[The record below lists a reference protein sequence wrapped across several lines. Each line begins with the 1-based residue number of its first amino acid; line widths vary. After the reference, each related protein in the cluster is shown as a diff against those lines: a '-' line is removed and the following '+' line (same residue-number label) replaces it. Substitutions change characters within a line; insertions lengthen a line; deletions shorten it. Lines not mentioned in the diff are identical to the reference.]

1 MDNERRTVRMRKKL
15 FCRALP
21 LLFFLLIFAV
31 GFIQVRKPLPRGL
44 SFAGEVYPVP
54 VGNITFLRDL
64 TYRGEGDVMIHDQ
77 EIFDAIFFSIDRAE
91 RYVLLDMFLFNS
103 YISGEFEPLS
113 NLAEELTLRL
123 VEKKKAVPKIR
134 IDVITDP
141 INTVYRG
148 HRSAQIEA
156 LRAAGINVILTDLK
170 RLRDSNPGYSSFWR
184 VFVQWFGNSDR
195 GGILPHPFSRAGA
208 GVTLRSYLDMLNFKA
223 NHRKVFIAD
232 RGDSFVTIVS
242 SANPHDGSSAHSNV
256 ALQITGDLWRDAY
269 GAEEAVARLSGADL
283 GPRPRGG
290 DDAAPAGVGDRA
302 EVVLLTESRI
312 KEEVLALLA
321 ESGEGDRLWMA
332 MFYLSDRDVVRSLLG
347 AARRGSR
354 VRLILDPNRD
364 AFGYEK
370 NGIPNRQVA
379 RELIE
384 QSGGGVEVRWYDT
397 HGEQFHSKLVFLERE
412 GEEAT
417 VILGSANLTRRNLE
431 NYNLELDVRV
441 TAGGSLPPVADV
453 RLYLERLWENR
464 GGRFTVDF
472 ETFDD
477 SSALKVLVYRL
488 QEFTGLCSF

>member
-1 MDNERRTVRMRKKL
+1 MDNERRSARMRRTLSCKAA
-15 FCRALP
+15 AL
-21 LLFFLLIFAV
+21 LLFLLLFTV
-31 GFIQVRKPLPRGL
+31 GFIQVRKPLPEGL
-44 SFAGEVYPVP
+44 DRAGGAHTVP
-54 VGNITFLRDL
+54 VDDITFLRDL
-64 TYRGEGDVMIHDQ
+64 TYLGEGGVTVHDQ
-77 EIFDAIFFSIDRAE
+77 EIFDAVFSSIDRAR

-103 YISGEFEPLS
+103 YVSGEIEPLS

-123 VEKKKAVPKIR
+123 VEKKRAVPKIR

-148 HRSAQIEA
+148 HPSAQIEA

-170 RLRDSNPGYSSFWR
+170 PLRDSNPGYSSLWR

-195 GGILPHPFSRAGA
+195 GGILPHPFSSAGA

-223 NHRKVFIAD
+223 NHRKVLIAD
-232 RGDSFVTIVS
+232 REDGFVTIVS

-256 ALQITGDLWRDAY
+256 GLQITGDLWQDVYDAE
-269 GAEEAVARLSGADL
+269 GAVALLSGAAL
-283 GPRPRGG
+283 GPRPRT
-290 DDAAPAGVGDRA
+290 GVDGSLTGLGDRA

-312 KEEVLALLA
+312 KEEVLSLLA
-321 ESGEGDRLWMA
+321 EGGEGDRLWMA
-332 MFYLSDRDVVRSLLG
+332 MFYLSDRDVVSSILG
-347 AARRGSR
+347 AAERGAR

-379 RELIE
+379 RELVE
-384 QSGGGVEVRWYDT
+384 RSGGGVEVRWYDT
-397 HGEQFHSKLVFLERE
+397 HGEQFHSKLVFLDRE
-412 GEEAT
+412 GKEAT

-441 TAGGSLPPVADV
+441 TAGGALPPVADV
-453 RLYLERLWENR
+453 RRYLEMLWENR

-472 ETFDD
+472 EAFDD
-477 SSALKVLVYRL
+477 SSLLRLLVYRM